1 MAIDKEIVDQL
12 LAGVKTPEDITGED
26 GLLKKL
32 TKAILER
39 ALQGELTE
47 HLGYEKHDPAG
58 HNSGNSRNGNSRKR
72 LKGDF
77 GEMELAVPRDRE
89 GSFEPQIV
97 AKGQT
102 RFAGFDDKI
111 ISMYARGM
119 STREIQGH
127 LEDIYGVE
135 VSPTLISHVTDQ
147 VMEEVRDWQMSPL
160 EAVYPLMYL
169 DALRVK
175 VRDSG
180 RVENKA
186 IYVVLGVN
194 LEGRKEVLGLWTAAQ
209 EGSKFWLQVLTE
221 LQNRGVRDILIA
233 CVDGLK
239 GFPEAIEALFPQ
251 TDVQLCIVHIVRAAL
266 KYVPW
271 QQRKAVAEDLRAIY
285 HSASVAE
292 AEQRLQELEKKW
304 KDYPS
309 VSQVWRRNWDHITPM
324 FQYPP
329 EIRKAMY
336 TTNAVESLNRSLR
349 KIIKTRAAFPNEDSA
364 MKLLYLALRIA
375 ARKWTM
381 PIRHWKEAL
390 NYFLVLWP
398 DRIPAPEK
406 LVE

>member
-1 MAIDKEIVDQL
+1 MAIEKELVDQL

-47 HLGYEKHDPAG
+47 HLGYAKHDPAG

-72 LKGDF
+72 LKGEF

-375 ARKWTM
+375 ARKWTL

>member
-1 MAIDKEIVDQL
+1 MAIDKEFVDQL
-12 LAGVKTPEDITGED
+12 LADVKGAEDITGED

-58 HNSGNSRNGNSRKR
+58 HNSGNSRNGSSRKR
-72 LKGDF
+72 LKGKF
-77 GEMELAVPRDRE
+77 GEIELAVPRDRE

-102 RFAGFDDKI
+102 RFTGFDEQI
-111 ISMYARGM
+111 VSMYARGM

-160 EAVYPLMYL
+160 EAVYPLLYL

-194 LEGRKEVLGLWTAAQ
+194 LEGRKEVLGLWAAAQ

-309 VSQVWRRNWDHITPM
+309 VSQVWRRNWEHITPM

-349 KIIKTRAAFPNEDSA
+349 KIIKTRAAFPHEDA
-364 MKLLYLALRIA
+364 AVKLLYLALRIA

-398 DRIPAPEK
+398 DRIPAAEK

>member
-72 LKGDF
+72 LKGNF

-97 AKGQT
+97 AKGQR
-102 RFAGFDDKI
+102 RFTGFDDKV

-135 VSPTLISHVTDQ
+135 VSPTLISNVTDQ

-239 GFPEAIEALFPQ
+239 GFPEAIEALFPK

-271 QQRKAVAEDLRAIY
+271 QHRKAVAEDLRTIY
-285 HSASVAE
+285 HSATVAE

-349 KIIKTRAAFPNEDSA
+349 KIIKTRAAFPNEDA
-364 MKLLYLALRIA
+364 AVKLLYLALRIA

-390 NYFLVLWP
+390 NYFLVLCQ
-398 DRIPAPEK
+398 DRIPAAEK